1 MRPIRNQLEQLK
13 KFAQDN
19 GIKCIVLF
27 GSRAM
32 NGRVAIRMD
41 SDFDIAVLTMPEKNI
56 KNFDDYG
63 SVLSGLAK
71 ILGIPDHQIDLTNL
85 NEANI
90 LLRYEITSKG
100 KLLYGD
106 ADEYENYKGFAFRD
120 YIDAKPLFDLEN
132 SLIHKRQAMIHRA
145 IEEAVQ
151 TI

>member
-1 MRPIRNQLEQLK
+1 MKFTKSQQEQLA
-13 KFAQDN
+13 KFAKKN
-19 GIKCIVLF
+19 SLRHIILF
-27 GSRAM
+27 GSQAKK
-32 NGRVAIRMD
+32 GKAVIRTD

-56 KNFDDYG
+56 SNFDNYS
-63 SVLSGLAK
+63 SVLSGLVK

-90 LLRYEITSKG
+90 LLRYEVTSKG

-145 IEEAVQ
+145 IEEA
-151 TI
+151 TRII